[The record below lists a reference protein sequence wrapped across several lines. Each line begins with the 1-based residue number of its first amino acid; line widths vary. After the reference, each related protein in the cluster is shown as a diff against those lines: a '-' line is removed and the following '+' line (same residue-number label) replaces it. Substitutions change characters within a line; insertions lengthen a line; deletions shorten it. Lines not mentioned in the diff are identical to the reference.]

1 LLYENRLG
9 DPKIEPIVYPGLI
22 ELDALSAGATTIVTV
37 VGELDLSTVATLRD
51 FVGRLLQRDQTIV
64 LDLTGV
70 PFMDS
75 TGLGAIV
82 ALFNRARRDNGWVV
96 LRNPRPEVSRVL
108 ELTAVD
114 TLIPVERDE

>member
-9 DPKIEPIVYPGLI
+9 DPKIEPIVYPGRI
-22 ELDALSAGATTIVTV
+22 ELDALSAGATTVVTV
-37 VGELDLSTVATLRD
+37 VGDLDLSTVAELRD

-82 ALFNRARRDNGWVV
+82 ALFNRARRDNGWLV
-96 LRNPRPEVSRVL
+96 LRHPRPEVSRVL